1 MGTLSIMRVI
11 ISIAVAVMIN
21 GSAWANSI
29 ELNLENVS
37 KLPIHSYENKKAKF
51 NFIAIIGGAGL
62 KNKKGKS
69 KNFLVTQKLIFTNSN
84 LNYYLF
90 PNWSE
95 TEKSKLS
102 IQG

>member
-1 MGTLSIMRVI
+1 MRVI

-69 KNFLVTQKLIFTNSN
+69 KNFLVT
-84 LNYYLF
+84 
-90 PNWSE
+90 
-95 TEKSKLS
+95 
-102 IQG
+102 